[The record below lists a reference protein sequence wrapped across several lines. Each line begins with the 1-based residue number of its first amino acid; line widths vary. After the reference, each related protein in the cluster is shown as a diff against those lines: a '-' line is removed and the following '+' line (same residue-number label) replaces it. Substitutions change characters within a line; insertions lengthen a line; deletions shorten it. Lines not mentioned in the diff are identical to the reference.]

1 MGVRMRYNI
10 YCDEASTT
18 VARYMLIGGL
28 WVPWDVEPTIR
39 ASLAG
44 VRARHGLG
52 AEMKWT
58 KVSQRMLQAYQDFV
72 DVFFNIGQVS
82 FKCIVLDTHILD
94 YKSYHKGDE
103 ELGFYKFYYQ
113 LISRNLQPGNLYWLY
128 TDERKNRKP
137 YRLAVLKLTVNRWW
151 KKQAGVEP
159 LRNVEARRSHD
170 EDLIQLADVLLGAL
184 GYAWNE
190 QSGSPAKLAL
200 AAHLAQRLGWSTLRL
215 ATRPAAHKFNVWKW
229 QPSRTSAQKTA
240 MRPGS

>member
-1 MGVRMRYNI
+1 MRYNI

-28 WVPWDVEPTIR
+28 WVPWDIEPDVR
-39 ASLAG
+39 AGLTE
-44 VRARHGLG
+44 VRARHGLN

-58 KVSQRMLQAYQDFV
+58 KVSQRMLPAYQEFV
-72 DVFFNIGQVS
+72 DVFFGIGQVS

-94 YKSYHKGDE
+94 YRNYHKGDE

-113 LISRNLQPGNLYWLY
+113 LVSRNLQPGNLYWLY

-137 YRLAVLKLTVNRWW
+137 YRLAVLKLTVNWWW
-151 KKQAGVEP
+151 KKRAGVEP

-170 EDLIQLADVLLGAL
+170 EDLIQVADILLGAL

-190 QSGSPAKLAL
+190 QSGSQAKLAL
-200 AAHLAQRLGWSTLRL
+200 GAHIATRLGWPTLRL
-215 ATRPAAHKFNVWKW
+215 ATRPTAQKVNVWKW
-229 QPSRTSAQKTA
+229 RPSSSSAQKTE